1 MLMETHDKEKK
12 ACHFHLI
19 IKKLKP
25 DIAVIKMNAGNIKE
39 LERYFFRLIRIQNAR
54 QCWHFLSKATDNSAF
69 NLK

>member
-39 LERYFFRLIRIQNAR
+39 LEKYFF
-54 QCWHFLSKATDNSAF
+54 
-69 NLK
+69 

>member
-25 DIAVIKMNAGNIKE
+25 DIAVIKVNAENIKE
-39 LERYFFRLIRIQNAR
+39 LVR
-54 QCWHFLSKATDNSAF
+54 HFLSKATDNRAF

>member
-39 LERYFFRLIRIQNAR
+39 LVR
-54 QCWHFLSKATDNSAF
+54 HFLD
-69 NLK
+69 L